1 MLNANWRQTMIEEVE
16 GLEENK
22 KWTLTPLPQNKKATT
37 CKWICKVK
45 HNLYGSIE
53 YYITRLVAKG
63 YN

>member
-22 KWTLTPLPQNKKATT
+22 KWTLTPLLQKKRTIGY
-37 CKWICKVK
+37 KWVHKIKNNPNDK
-45 HNLYGSIE
+45 IE
-53 YYITRLVAKG
+53 HYKAHLVAKG